1 VIKFKYVIGKSTNP
15 YENLALE
22 SYLMEVVTEGSAI
35 IYLWQNADT
44 IVVGRNQNVYSEC
57 LYEKFIKT
65 GGRVARRKSGGGA
78 VYHDLGNLNFS
89 IISLKN
95 DVQECKYQNIITK
108 ALEHLGINS
117 EYNKRNDILVNGKKF
132 SGNAEY
138 IRQNVICQHGTL
150 LIHTDIARMTSYL
163 TPQKSKLERNHVK
176 SVETRVINL
185 EEVSPKLSIDKMKNN
200 ILEVLNAS
208 PLKDYENEEKILYY
222 KKMYS
227 RKEWIIGGN
236 I

>member
-1 VIKFKYVIGKSTNP
+1 
-15 YENLALE
+15 
-22 SYLMEVVTEGSAI
+22 M
-35 IYLWQNADT
+35 
-44 IVVGRNQNVYSEC
+44 
-57 LYEKFIKT
+57 
-65 GGRVARRKSGGGA
+65 
-78 VYHDLGNLNFS
+78 
-89 IISLKN
+89 
-95 DVQECKYQNIITK
+95 
-108 ALEHLGINS
+108 
-117 EYNKRNDILVNGKKF
+117 
-132 SGNAEY
+132 
-138 IRQNVICQHGTL
+138 
-150 LIHTDIARMTSYL
+150 IHTDIARMTSYL